1 MRRILFA
8 LVLCL
13 VCTAALADTQTLL
26 VFGDSLS
33 AGFGIAQ
40 AQSWPARLAERLREG
55 HYPYRVINASISGET
70 TSGGVA
76 RLPEALARFKPAIVI
91 LELGANDGLR
101 GLPLSEMRGNL
112 DTMIRKCQTRHV
124 RVLLVGIRLP
134 PNYGGDYTKGFADS
148 YAELARKRRTAL
160 LPFLFEGFAED
171 RAAFQADGLHP
182 TAALQPKM
190 LDNVWRV
197 LLPLL
202 RKP

>member
-1 MRRILFA
+1 MRSILFA
-8 LVLCL
+8 LVLSLICA
-13 VCTAALADTQTLL
+13 TALADTRTIL

-33 AGFGIAQ
+33 AGLGMAREK
-40 AQSWPARLAERLREG
+40 SWPALLEDRLAQR
-55 HYPYRVINASISGET
+55 HYPYRVVNASISGET

-101 GLPLSEMRGNL
+101 GLALDEMRSNL
-112 DTMIRKCQTRHV
+112 ATMIRQSRARRAK
-124 RVLLVGIRLP
+124 VLLIGIRLP
-134 PNYGGDYTKGFADS
+134 PNYGGDYTRKFADS
-148 YAELARKRRTAL
+148 YVELGRRYKTAL